1 MKPSFIHIDTDVLYG
16 VLKQCNLVKYNL
28 PDFKA
33 NIREIHQDYFT
44 AEKLLT
50 NNQLNNKNFKFTG
63 TINTDGTTINFHYRR
78 PKLIAKEGKVI
89 DRNDPNA
96 RVIANDPGRK
106 TLFYGV
112 EELEGS
118 KIKTYTFS
126 RNKFYDESGSTIAT
140 KKCNKWNEK
149 YLKEELDELSTT
161 NSRSLYLQDFLS
173 YVGVINKHY
182 DTFWSEY
189 LKKKYSRQ
197 RFNLYSNKK
206 KSYDNFFKSLD
217 DKSGRQL
224 IIAFG
229 DAGFASTA
237 KHELAAPTTTLEKEC
252 GKWYKVVKVDEFR
265 TTQLH
270 CESGSI
276 LTKIKERLLTKD
288 GKPFSKTI
296 RGLLRYKTS
305 KFCKFIDRDLNAAK
319 NILKCYRMYPLR
331 PQGFNRKDDRQ
342 EDPEPF
348 YITSTPK
355 KECRREEPNKFHL
368 SGTALPVDA
377 IGVQGSPT

>member
-1 MKPSFIHIDTDVLYG
+1 LI
-16 VLKQCNLVKYNL
+16 KYNL
-28 PDFKA
+28 ADFKA
-33 NIREIHQDYFT
+33 NIQKIYQDYFT

-50 NNQLNNKNFKFTG
+50 NNQMNNKNFKFTG

-78 PKLIAKEGKVI
+78 PKLSAKEEKII
-89 DRNDPNA
+89 DRNDPKV

-112 EELEGS
+112 EELEDG

-126 RNKFYDESGSTIAT
+126 RNKFYDESGITRAA

-149 YLKEELDELSTT
+149 YLKEELNELSTT
-161 NSRSLYLQDFLS
+161 NSRSLYLQDFLG
-173 YVGVINKHY
+173 YVAVINKHY
-182 DTFWSEY
+182 NSFWNEY
-189 LKKKYSRQ
+189 IKKKYSRQ

-224 IIAFG
+224 VIAFG
-229 DAGFASTA
+229 DAGFASNA

-252 GKWYKVVKVDEFR
+252 KKWYKVVKVDEFR

-270 CESGSI
+270 YESGSI
-276 LTKIKERLLTKD
+276 LTKVKERLLTKN

-331 PQGFNRKDDRQ
+331 PSGFNREDDKQ
-342 EDPEPF
+342 EDPVPHF
-348 YITSTPK
+348 IISTPK
-355 KECRREEPNKFHL
+355 KECRRAEPTSRFCL
-368 SGTALPVDA
+368 SGTALLMGA
-377 IGVQGSPT
+377 YGTHMSSPIMT